1 VIVARAMRL
10 LGAGVALLGDELA
23 FAVTL
28 GQGPAMLAEQVYAY
42 ALAGVGP
49 GPDVRFDGAPSLASR
64 IPPPA

>member
-1 VIVARAMRL
+1 MRL

-49 GPDVRFDGAPSLASR
+49 GPDVRFDGAPS
-64 IPPPA
+64 